1 MSMLR
6 PRKSTLGGFACIL
19 EFRRRYEEPLEVDF
33 GALEINFGAVEDDQ
47 VWVAAGQ
54 GDGQ

>member
-19 EFRRRYEEPLEVDF
+19 EFRKLYEEPLEVDF
-33 GALEINFGAVEDDQ
+33 GALEINFRAVE
-47 VWVAAGQ
+47 GNF
-54 GDGQ
+54 